1 MIFPAPSDIE
11 SSAFDPF
18 SIKCNDIGV
27 VRAGSPV
34 LLFCHP
40 ALRGGT
46 MMEKEK
52 QLEKLTVKELREMA
66 LAMGGI
72 TGVTAMKKDE
82 LLAAIRQAKGLPE
95 KEVREKPV
103 DTVLEV
109 KKRIR
114 AFRRQREELREAGRR
129 AEAGRLSRRISR
141 LKKKTRRLARKAAAP
156 KAS

>member
-1 MIFPAPSDIE
+1 
-11 SSAFDPF
+11 
-18 SIKCNDIGV
+18 
-27 VRAGSPV
+27 
-34 LLFCHP
+34 
-40 ALRGGT
+40 
-46 MMEKEK
+46 MMEKER

-156 KAS
+156 KPS

>member
-1 MIFPAPSDIE
+1 
-11 SSAFDPF
+11 
-18 SIKCNDIGV
+18 
-27 VRAGSPV
+27 
-34 LLFCHP
+34 
-40 ALRGGT
+40 

-52 QLEKLTVKELREMA
+52 QLEKLTGKELKEMA

-72 TGVTAMKKDE
+72 TGVTAMKKEE
-82 LLAAIRQAKGLPE
+82 LLAAIRQARGLPA

-114 AFRRQREELREAGRR
+114 EFRAQREELREAGRR
-129 AEAGRLSRRISR
+129 AEAVQLNRRISR
-141 LKKKTRRLARKAAAP
+141 LKKKTRRLARRAAAA